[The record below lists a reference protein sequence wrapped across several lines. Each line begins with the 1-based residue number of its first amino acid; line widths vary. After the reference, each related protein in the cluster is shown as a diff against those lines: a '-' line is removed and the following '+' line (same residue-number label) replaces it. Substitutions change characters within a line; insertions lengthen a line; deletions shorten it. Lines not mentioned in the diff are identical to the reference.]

1 MAMPTGN
8 LLAIRAQLRRPG
20 AAPALL
26 DALAQGLEADLFVGE
41 VLATSHDQA
50 HSGGHLLGGWV
61 VTRPFTETTA
71 WPIGGAAPR
80 AVAHSTRQALR
91 HGPMPSGPAFGV
103 DERGHNVTHLQTV
116 AERADRR
123 TAEGLLLARQPYH
136 LLSPRFRQL
145 AGDYGLAPDLQDHLS
160 VICP

>member
-1 MAMPTGN
+1 QGWGTRPPSADGDADRE

-71 WPIGGAAPR
+71 WNVLEHAKW
-80 AVAHSTRQALR
+80 Q
-91 HGPMPSGPAFGV
+91 GPHQQR
-103 DERGHNVTHLQTV
+103 D
-116 AERADRR
+116 
-123 TAEGLLLARQPYH
+123 
-136 LLSPRFRQL
+136 
-145 AGDYGLAPDLQDHLS
+145 
-160 VICP
+160 

>member
-123 TAEGLLLARQPYH
+123 TAEGLLLARQAYY

-145 AGDYGLAPDLQDHLS
+145 AGDHGLAPDLQDHLS